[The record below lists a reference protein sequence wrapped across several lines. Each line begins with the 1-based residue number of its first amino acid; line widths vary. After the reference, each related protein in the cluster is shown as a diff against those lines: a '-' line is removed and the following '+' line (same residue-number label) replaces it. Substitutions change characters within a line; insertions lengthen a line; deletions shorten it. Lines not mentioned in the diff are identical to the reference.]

1 MNVYTSNI
9 SHLHFNNMIGLV
21 KDVRTVDRKLKGLK
35 EAVEVVCTIH
45 NIPYNI
51 PYIYALLISHE
62 SLLSLSLL

>member
-1 MNVYTSNI
+1 
-9 SHLHFNNMIGLV
+9 MIGLV

-35 EAVEVVCTIH
+35 EAVEVVCILYNTIL
-45 NIPYNI
+45 YNI